1 MINEIVAPIIIIG
14 FIIVAGMVLGPEDDI
29 KFKK

>member
-14 FIIVAGMVLGPEDDI
+14 FAIVVGIVLGPEDDI
-29 KFKK
+29 KFK